1 MRNSFRELTLNS
13 PDIARFRRARLLI
26 GLGAV
31 AALLLFGVFASL
43 THPGDVEV
51 ASDDAVVGRLDRAG
65 IDR

>member
-13 PDIARFRRARLLI
+13 PDIARFRRTRLLV

-31 AALLLFGVFASL
+31 AVMLLFGTLVSL
-43 THPGDVEV
+43 TYPGNVDV
-51 ASDDAVVGRLDRAG
+51 ASDDAVVGRIDRAG